1 MRPRALRRSAVTALA
16 LFAGLAPA
24 RAEDDAALRH
34 ARELLREAPLVDG
47 HNDLPWVIREDEKA
61 HGNILI
67 YDLRVRAPHET
78 DLARLREGQVAAQF
92 WSVWI
97 PSVDTGSARLQLE
110 QIDICKRMIAAYPEA
125 LVFATRSA
133 DVASAKRAGKVAS
146 FLGMENGRALENSLG
161 TLRAFY
167 DLGVRYLTLTHGRAT
182 DWADSATDTPRHGG
196 LTPFGREVVRE
207 MNRLGMLVDI
217 SHVSP
222 EVMHQALDVSEAP
235 VIFSHSSAKTVTD
248 HPRNVPDDVLRRM
261 VRNGG
266 VVMVTFVPSFVSQEL
281 AEWGRPIQL
290 AMQGATTMEE
300 IRRLEK
306 GHETV
311 AGPAPKATLAQ
322 VADHIEH
329 VTRIAGVDHVGIGS
343 DYAGDGGPVGLEDV
357 SRFPHLIAELVRR
370 GWKDQDLRKLA
381 GANLVR
387 TFAQAEAVAARLQRE
402 RPPSVATIEELDGPR
417 TGSSR

>member
-24 RAEDDAALRH
+24 GAEDDAALRH

-61 HGNILI
+61 HGNILF

-161 TLRAFY
+161 TLRPSTTSAC
-167 DLGVRYLTLTHGRAT
+167 AT
-182 DWADSATDTPRHGG
+182 
-196 LTPFGREVVRE
+196 
-207 MNRLGMLVDI
+207 
-217 SHVSP
+217 
-222 EVMHQALDVSEAP
+222 
-235 VIFSHSSAKTVTD
+235 
-248 HPRNVPDDVLRRM
+248 
-261 VRNGG
+261 
-266 VVMVTFVPSFVSQEL
+266 
-281 AEWGRPIQL
+281 
-290 AMQGATTMEE
+290 
-300 IRRLEK
+300 
-306 GHETV
+306 
-311 AGPAPKATLAQ
+311 
-322 VADHIEH
+322 
-329 VTRIAGVDHVGIGS
+329 
-343 DYAGDGGPVGLEDV
+343 
-357 SRFPHLIAELVRR
+357 
-370 GWKDQDLRKLA
+370 
-381 GANLVR
+381 
-387 TFAQAEAVAARLQRE
+387 
-402 RPPSVATIEELDGPR
+402 
-417 TGSSR
+417 